1 MLHVHS
7 LVEHFPLGRK
17 KILFPNLFDMYQR
30 VLSLAEEN
38 VLERRDRNKIIFVVQ
53 GLASLGKLICP
64 EPTKKFPPGQ
74 YFDAVE
80 LPGALISAYEDK
92 ALEFTLLP

>member
-1 MLHVHS
+1 MLHVYS
-7 LVEHFPLGRK
+7 FMKHFPFGRK
-17 KILFPNLFDMYQR
+17 KILFPNLLDVNQR
-30 VLSLAEEN
+30 VLSLAKEN
-38 VLERRDRNKIIFVVQ
+38 MLERRDRNKVIFFLQ
-53 GLASLGKLICP
+53 GSASLGKFVCP
-64 EPTKKFPPGQ
+64 KLAKKFPPGQ